1 MTVERAIHLLV
12 FVLLLLGLCTMSAW
26 AGYTYLSEPI
36 LKVASI
42 PLSWGI
48 ILLILY
54 VSFKKL
60 GWHWWS

>member
-1 MTVERAIHLLV
+1 
-12 FVLLLLGLCTMSAW
+12 MSAW

-60 GWHWWS
+60 GWNWWS